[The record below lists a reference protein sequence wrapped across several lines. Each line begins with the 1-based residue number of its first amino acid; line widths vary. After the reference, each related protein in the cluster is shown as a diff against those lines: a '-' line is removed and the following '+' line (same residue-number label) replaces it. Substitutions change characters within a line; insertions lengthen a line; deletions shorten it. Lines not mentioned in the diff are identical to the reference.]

1 MSATSRRMTAAELCS
16 RTVVVTEPHASLAE
30 AARMMRE
37 QHVGCVVVVRETAEG
52 RQVVG
57 LLTDRDIVTTVVA
70 RDVSPSALRV
80 EDVMTGD
87 VVCANEGDSLHDVL
101 ATMQRRRV
109 RRVPVVGP
117 QQRLVGLIAADDVL
131 RALTDELL
139 ALAHVLAEQVKV
151 ERLLRP

>member
-1 MSATSRRMTAAELCS
+1 MSATSRRMTAAELCA
-16 RTVVVTEPHASLAE
+16 RTVVVTEPDASLAE

-37 QHVGCVVVVRETAEG
+37 QHVGCVVVVRETADG

-70 RDVSPSALRV
+70 RDVSASKLRV
-80 EDVMTGD
+80 EDVMSSD

-117 QQRLVGLIAADDVL
+117 QRRLVGLIAADDVL

-139 ALAHVLAEQVKV
+139 ALAQVLGEQVKV
-151 ERLLRP
+151 ERILRP

>member
-1 MSATSRRMTAAELCS
+1 MSATSHRMTAAELCA
-16 RTVVVTEPHASLAE
+16 RTVVVTESNAPLAE

-37 QHVGCVVVVRETAEG
+37 QHVGCVVVVRETADG

-70 RDVSPSALRV
+70 RDVSASKLRV
-80 EDVMTGD
+80 EDVMTRD
-87 VVCANEGDSLHDVL
+87 VVCVGENDSLHEVL

-109 RRVPVVGP
+109 RRLPVVGL

-139 ALAHVLAEQVKV
+139 ALAHVLGEQVKV
-151 ERLLRP
+151 EKLLRP